1 MCYAFKDFFSF
12 LLSVDEDELDTEAQS
27 GSVIKKAS
35 GTALPTS
42 RPIIPM
48 QTVSDSR
55 CEGLEGELETSRDT
69 SNANS
74 TSKLFV
80 FC

>member
-1 MCYAFKDFFSF
+1 
-12 LLSVDEDELDTEAQS
+12 LSVDEDELDTEAQS
-27 GSVIKKAS
+27 GSVIKNAS

-55 CEGLEGELETSRDT
+55 CEGLEGELET
-69 SNANS
+69 
-74 TSKLFV
+74 
-80 FC
+80 